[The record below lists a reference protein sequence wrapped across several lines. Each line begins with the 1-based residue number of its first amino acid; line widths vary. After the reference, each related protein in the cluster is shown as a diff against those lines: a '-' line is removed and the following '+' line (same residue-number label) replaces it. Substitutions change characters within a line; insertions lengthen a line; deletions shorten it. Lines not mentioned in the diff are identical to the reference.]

1 MNKKFLPSLSLCIF
15 FDILGCAS
23 YLVPLL
29 GEISDIIWAPI
40 SGIIFYLLF
49 GKRLGVFG
57 GMFSI
62 VEELLPGMDFIPTFT
77 IAWYMRK
84 KEIEKD
90 ATENQL
96 KIFQ

>member
-1 MNKKFLPSLSLCIF
+1 M
-15 FDILGCAS
+15 
-23 YLVPLL
+23 
-29 GEISDIIWAPI
+29 IWAPL
-40 SGIIFYLLF
+40 SGIVFFSLF

-57 GMFSI
+57 GMFSF

-90 ATENQL
+90 MADTRL
-96 KIFQ
+96 RIIK